1 MLPVRERPYT
11 EETATMQAVEEIY
24 CTLSEITEKLK
35 ARYRT
40 VYRWVQAGTSRI
52 QAQGS
57 TELRTET

>member
-1 MLPVRERPYT
+1 
-11 EETATMQAVEEIY
+11 MQAVEEIY

-57 TELRTET
+57 TGLRTET